1 MCVCV
6 CVCTCVCTEIRRYCV
21 CMCVR
26 VCVCMCVG
34 VQRYRDVFRIA
45 EIVTFRE
52 VTGDR
57 CMCECRNISLRN
69 IDISYFA

>member
-1 MCVCV
+1 
-6 CVCTCVCTEIRRYCV
+6 
-21 CMCVR
+21 
-26 VCVCMCVG
+26 
-34 VQRYRDVFRIA
+34 
-45 EIVTFRE
+45 VTFRE